1 MTSYTVTLGAGESFE
16 IAIALDQSANA
27 FMPIDGTVTVTI
39 TQA

>member
-1 MTSYTVTLGAGESFE
+1 MTSYTVSLGAGESFE